1 MACVDC
7 GKCLE
12 SDMDACPGVL
22 AVICLKIVMR
32 VSPTGIHDLERL
44 SVRP

>member
-1 MACVDC
+1 MAWVDC

-12 SDMDACPGVL
+12 SDMAACPSVL
-22 AVICLKIVMR
+22 AATCLKIVMR
-32 VSPTGIHDLERL
+32 VSPTGSHDLERL